1 MLLPMMDRLF
11 LKQDVKE
18 NVAEVKETQ
27 RVKDLAKK
35 GEIHFQGGKSF
46 RIKK

>member
-11 LKQDVKE
+11 QKQDVKE
-18 NVAEVKETQ
+18 NMAEVKETQ

-35 GEIHFQGGKSF
+35 RGNTFSGKKSF